1 MEREF
6 LEKYYKEGTRIKIVL
21 DDKDVFTGVI
31 KKLGDNN
38 LILLDKFGE
47 EVSLSLKTI
56 DRALP
61 FSERFSQRK
70 YKTYGD

>member
-6 LEKYYKEGTRIKIVL
+6 LEKFYKNKVRIKIVL

-38 LILLDKFGE
+38 LVLLDKFGKD
-47 EVSLSLKTI
+47 VSLTLKTI
-56 DRALP
+56 DRDLP

-70 YKTYGD
+70 SY